1 MKNYLTIQSQ
11 PISFS
16 VTIMGYKVPHI
27 QDQTYTQSTAPMII
41 QIGAFELF
49 PQNVNTGP
57 NSVDAYVYEG
67 NEIPDQLDLECDCLL
82 KVDDLDWISFERE
95 TNTLTI
101 ETSDSAN
108 IGSYKILIVQ
118 SFENY
123 IGVNLFTVFS
133 LQIAP

>member
-1 MKNYLTIQSQ
+1 MN
-11 PISFS
+11 
-16 VTIMGYKVPHI
+16 
-27 QDQTYTQSTAPMII
+27 A
-41 QIGAFELF
+41 
-49 PQNVNTGP
+49 GP

-108 IGSYKILIVQ
+108 IGSHKILIVQ

-123 IGVNLFTVFS
+123 VGVNLFTAFS